1 VCALSLHFG
10 RSTKIWSTHAESI
23 HQKQAFFAELD
34 QEYKS
39 GHGKSCGSL
48 IPTLLRSGEIVNFA
62 RNSLL
67 TGKERM
73 ASLGLPAFK
82 CMESVYP
89 NTGKAFKMPFD
100 VDKLSFEEQRVL
112 AGNAQHLHV
121 MLAVNMFIFAN
132 IERRGRLERLPKP
145 MQMKIDEEFLEIS
158 DGDN

>member
-1 VCALSLHFG
+1 MCALCLYFG
-10 RSTKIWSTHAESI
+10 RSTKVWSTHAESI
-23 HQKQAFFAELD
+23 NQKQAFFAELD

-48 IPTLLRSGEIVNFA
+48 IPTLLRTGEIVNFM

-73 ASLGLPAFK
+73 ASLGLPAFE
-82 CMESVYP
+82 CMQTVYP

-100 VDKLSFEEQRVL
+100 VDKLSFEEQRTL

-121 MLAVNMFIFAN
+121 MLAVNMFVFAN
-132 IERRGRLERLPKP
+132 IERRGSLERLTKP
-145 MQMKIDEEFLEIS
+145 MPIQIDEEFLEIS
-158 DGDN
+158 DGDD